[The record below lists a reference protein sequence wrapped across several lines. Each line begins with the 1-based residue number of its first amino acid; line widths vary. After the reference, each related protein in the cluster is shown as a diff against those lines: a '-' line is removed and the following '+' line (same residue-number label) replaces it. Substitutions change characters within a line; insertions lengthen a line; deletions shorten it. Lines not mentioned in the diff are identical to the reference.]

1 MDNILQTINYI
12 DYGLVCLILILT
24 VGIVWL
30 YYDLGVMTS
39 RKEQWRFIALE
50 RERMAKRLTKIFN
63 EVKETREG

>member
-1 MDNILQTINYI
+1 MSYLEYSLIC
-12 DYGLVCLILILT
+12 LVLILI
-24 VGIVWL
+24 VGMAWL
-30 YYDLGVMTS
+30 YYDLGAMTV

>member
-1 MDNILQTINYI
+1 MNYLEYSLI
-12 DYGLVCLILILT
+12 CLVLVLI
-24 VGIVWL
+24 VGMAWL
-30 YYDLGVMTS
+30 YYDLAAMTS